1 MGCLPALSQTRE
13 VTVEQAKIVQ
23 VSSSEDS
30 PNITQVTGNVTVI
43 IYKCN
48 NVTYCGSTYVGD
60 RIDAYSLASTTTE
73 PWYVPGAKPAPIAL
87 ANIGTESDGMTV
99 FNSSFTGMGSSLTGS
114 SIIGPPD
121 KTSILYGLYSA
132 STKTDTFSGTNAY
145 GPCENPQTSAIDLSM
160 HDGTTLFSASNN
172 PTAATF
178 SASIYGISGA
188 LGHDHDNSINAL
200 GNDPAFG
207 QIGVINSRTI
217 GAEDYPWM
225 DSAVRPP
232 GDRLAASTPEGI
244 NSFLGTMQSFIPS
257 FAGTASGLTMTLSQ
271 PVTYGSL
278 SDLKPSGSLPD
289 YSKYLNT
296 ASYSSSD
303 AKSGNEMDTGL
314 NLSKLPSNLATGFD
328 KDSLMQQLEDLSK
341 TNKKIVGWTIFI
353 EEGQATN

>member
-1 MGCLPALSQTRE
+1 
-13 VTVEQAKIVQ
+13 
-23 VSSSEDS
+23 
-30 PNITQVTGNVTVI
+30 
-43 IYKCN
+43 
-48 NVTYCGSTYVGD
+48 
-60 RIDAYSLASTTTE
+60 
-73 PWYVPGAKPAPIAL
+73 
-87 ANIGTESDGMTV
+87 
-99 FNSSFTGMGSSLTGS
+99 
-114 SIIGPPD
+114 
-121 KTSILYGLYSA
+121 
-132 STKTDTFSGTNAY
+132 
-145 GPCENPQTSAIDLSM
+145 
-160 HDGTTLFSASNN
+160 
-172 PTAATF
+172 
-178 SASIYGISGA
+178 
-188 LGHDHDNSINAL
+188 
-200 GNDPAFG
+200 
-207 QIGVINSRTI
+207 
-217 GAEDYPWM
+217 M